1 MPTKRMPT
9 KTVIKKIAP
18 LITISLLALAGCAG
32 PGSNVGSDEPPLGSD
47 PGYGDGQTPGDPIP
61 VEGIDGT
68 WTFADGTDS
77 SGHLNADATVTL
89 VISGDSISGESTC
102 NYYAGSLDGGP
113 NDLTITEF
121 FSTERGCVDDAGTT
135 FETRYFA
142 ALAVVTVAIPTGG
155 SLVLQGDGVTMNF
168 LPKQSLPEG

>member
-1 MPTKRMPT
+1 MPIQ
-9 KTVIKKIAP
+9 TVFVKIAP

-32 PGSNVGSDEPPLGSD
+32 SASDVGSDEPPLDSG
-47 PGYGDGQTPGDPIP
+47 PGYGDGQTPSDPIP

-68 WTFADGTDS
+68 WTFLDGIDADGAMTVDT
-77 SGHLNADATVTL
+77 TVTL

-102 NYYAGSLDGGP
+102 NYYAGSIDGGP
-113 NDLTITEF
+113 NDVTITEF
-121 FSTERGCVDDAGTT
+121 FSTERGCIDDAGTT
-135 FETRYFA
+135 FESRYFA

-155 SLVLQGDGVTMNF
+155 SLVMQGDGVTMNF